1 MKMTKPILLLLI
13 TLQVS
18 TILSGQNN
26 FDSENINEEEIYI
39 KLLDTLI
46 SNFKFEFYEESL
58 NHVDTKEIALNPFD
72 TIKFTD
78 SETYE
83 EIAKHGID
91 YKIEKDSL
99 NFEEAKLFRQR
110 IKYPNGIYLIG
121 KIQSDQVHKNV
132 DYKKYIHIENYP
144 DVVSIKE
151 FNDQILVNN
160 KLGKYDAF
168 PLNKEHL
175 TKFKYAVK
183 SIITFS
189 AIQWNRDKSYCV
201 VEIGYHYRYGRMG
214 YSGGGFQ
221 AILKKDHQQIRIL
234 KFIGLWEE

>member
-1 MKMTKPILLLLI
+1 MTKSILLLLI

-18 TILSGQNN
+18 TLLTGQNN
-26 FDSENINEEEIYI
+26 FDSENINEKGIYI

-72 TIKFTD
+72 TIKFID
-78 SETYE
+78 PETYE
-83 EIAKHGID
+83 DIAKHGID
-91 YKIEKDSL
+91 YIIEKDSL

-110 IKYPNGIYLIG
+110 IEYPNGIYLIG
-121 KIQSDQVHKNV
+121 KIESDQVHKNV
-132 DYKKYIHIENYP
+132 DYKKHINIENYP
-144 DVVSIKE
+144 DIVSIKE
-151 FNDQILVNN
+151 FNDQILLDT
-160 KLGKYDAF
+160 KLGTFDVF
-168 PLNKEHL
+168 PLNKENL

-183 SIITFS
+183 SIVTFS
-189 AIQWNRDKSYCV
+189 AIQWNRDKSYGV

-214 YSGGGFQ
+214 NSGGGLQ
-221 AILKKDHQQIRIL
+221 AILQKDHQQIKIL